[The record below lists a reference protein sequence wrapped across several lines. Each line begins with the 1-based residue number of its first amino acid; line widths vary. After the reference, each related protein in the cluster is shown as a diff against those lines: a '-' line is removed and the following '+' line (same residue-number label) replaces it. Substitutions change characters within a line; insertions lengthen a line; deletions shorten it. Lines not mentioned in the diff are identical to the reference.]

1 MVKFKFLLIAVLLS
15 TMNIVAQDFTVPTN
29 VKLDKAEN
37 YALYEQDVLNAINW
51 LTETSITEQQAKRK
65 DVNSFVLQW
74 LSGCPYVHIE
84 IKPEIVT
91 FMGTTPDF
99 LIMFMSGWAKYS
111 IETKDYDNK
120 IAGSLA
126 GIEMVIAFYEKN
138 KVSLPK
144 DKNVEKYIKMK
155 DKGTLTKYVTKNA

>member
-1 MVKFKFLLIAVLLS
+1 MVKLKFLLIAVLFS
-15 TMNIVAQDFTVPTN
+15 TMKIVAQDFTVPTN
-29 VKLDKAEN
+29 IKLDKAED
-37 YALYEQDVLNAINW
+37 YTLYEQDVLNAINW
-51 LTETSITEQQAKRK
+51 LTKTSITEQQEKRK

-74 LSGCPYVHIE
+74 LIGSPYVHVE

-99 LIMFMSGWAKYS
+99 LIMFISGWAKYS
-111 IETKDYDNK
+111 IETKDFDNK

-138 KVSLPK
+138 RANLPK
-144 DKNVEKYIKMK
+144 DKNVEKYKKMK
-155 DKGTLTKYVTKNA
+155 NKGTLTDYITKNA